1 MKFFYKIFLSMLL
14 VLTVSLATIEYLT
27 VSYSLEH
34 ALQREENTAL
44 SQHQMAK
51 YSIQT
56 VLLGITDDYTTSNM
70 ENIAKSAE
78 TPLGAQSGLFFAS
91 QNSQSGRDETVYYN
105 SCKINPSDRIPATG
119 ILEYEIR
126 ETEKDRYLQVRSSF
140 TLDTNSFVLVTEKN
154 VKELFQDAD
163 TLRRRCEFFYWC
175 ILATGSFLV
184 LVITFTL
191 TKPLHRLQ
199 GTTRRFAKGE
209 YDVRAEISSRD
220 EIGDL
225 LKTFNYMAK
234 TIESKMEELKDAVR
248 RQEEFTANFAHELK
262 TPMTSIIGYAD
273 TLYQKTLSPEE
284 VHQLAGI
291 IMNEGM
297 RLEALSFKLMELV
310 TLRDYGRGIP
320 KEDLQ
325 KITEAFYMV
334 DKSRSRK
341 EHGAGLGLALAVK
354 IAKLHQTE
362 LVYES
367 VAGQGTCVSFMLAK
381 EADDEEEET

>member
-1 MKFFYKIFLSMLL
+1 MIDLSKPFQIGELLARVETVLRRTKRIQDKITIDDVTLDPVSRQVFKDGHQINLTVKEFDLLMELVGNKNVALSRARLYEAVWEEEYSGETRTLDSHIQRLRKKLDWNDRIVTVFRIGYRLEVPSVKFFYKIFLSMLL

-51 YSIQT
+51 YSIQI

-163 TLRRRCEFFYWC
+163 TLRRRCEFFLLVYSC
-175 ILATGSFLV
+175 YRSFLM
-184 LVITFTL
+184 LVITFT
-191 TKPLHRLQ
+191 
-199 GTTRRFAKGE
+199 
-209 YDVRAEISSRD
+209 
-220 EIGDL
+220 
-225 LKTFNYMAK
+225 
-234 TIESKMEELKDAVR
+234 
-248 RQEEFTANFAHELK
+248 
-262 TPMTSIIGYAD
+262 
-273 TLYQKTLSPEE
+273 
-284 VHQLAGI
+284 
-291 IMNEGM
+291 
-297 RLEALSFKLMELV
+297 
-310 TLRDYGRGIP
+310 
-320 KEDLQ
+320 
-325 KITEAFYMV
+325 
-334 DKSRSRK
+334 
-341 EHGAGLGLALAVK
+341 
-354 IAKLHQTE
+354 
-362 LVYES
+362 
-367 VAGQGTCVSFMLAK
+367 
-381 EADDEEEET
+381 